1 MNKPCDCKWYNRCN
15 KRPGCTGK
23 ARFQSGANQP
33 AYVSPL
39 RAVSSD
45 TSTVTVVQDAGCAD
59 FSSVV
64 AVGVMLSNTDGV
76 CVAPAPVY
84 YEPAPSPAP
93 TPCYESTSTGDSYSS
108 CSSDSGSSS
117 WSSD

>member
-33 AYVSPL
+33 AYVSP
-39 RAVSSD
+39 RRVADSD
-45 TSTVTVVQDAGCAD
+45 TSTVTVVQDSGCAD

-84 YEPAPSPAP
+84 SEPVSPAPSPCYDYTAP
-93 TPCYESTSTGDSYSS
+93 SDSYSS
-108 CSSDSGSSS
+108 GSSDSGSSS